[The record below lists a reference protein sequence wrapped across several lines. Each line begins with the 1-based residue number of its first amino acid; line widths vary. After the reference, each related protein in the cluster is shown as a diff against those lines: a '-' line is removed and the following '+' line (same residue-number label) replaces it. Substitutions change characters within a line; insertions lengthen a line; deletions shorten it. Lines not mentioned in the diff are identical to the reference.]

1 MYENGYQQ
9 TGYQSGYQNAPQGNA
24 LGWDDDFEAQEST
37 FVLLPEGDYW
47 FEITKL
53 EKGRHN
59 GSDKVPPCNKA
70 IITFCIHAP
79 QGDVVIT
86 ENYLLI
92 DLDWAR
98 RKMTEFFSAI
108 GFAEKGGQRVRMHWA
123 PDLIGK
129 RGICHI
135 APRKYKTQDG
145 DERQTNDLKKLYPTW
160 NQPNVEPIAPT
171 APQQTAYQVPPQY
184 QQPAP
189 QQGYQQAYQ
198 PPQGGYTP
206 QQTYQPPQNNGGYQ
220 SGNGYGGGV
229 Y

>member
-1 MYENGYQQ
+1 MQNYGYQQ
-9 TGYQSGYQNAPQGNA
+9 TGYQNAPQGNA

-53 EKGRHN
+53 EKGRYN

-79 QGDVVIT
+79 QGDIIIT
-86 ENYLLI
+86 ENYMLI

-108 GFAEKGGQRVRMHWA
+108 GFAEKGGQRVRMHWT

-160 NQPNVEPIAPT
+160 NQPNVEPIAPS
-171 APQQTAYQVPPQY
+171 APQQPAYQAPSVPQPYQQPSY
-184 QQPAP
+184 QQPA
-189 QQGYQQAYQ
+189 QGYQQPPAQGWQ
-198 PPQGGYTP
+198 PPQGGY
-206 QQTYQPPQNNGGYQ
+206 QPNNG
-220 SGNGYGGGV
+220 GYGGGV

>member
-1 MYENGYQQ
+1 MQNYGYQQ
-9 TGYQSGYQNAPQGNA
+9 TGYQNAPQGNA

-79 QGDVVIT
+79 QGDIIIT

-108 GFAEKGGQRVRMHWA
+108 GFAEKGGQRVWMHWT

-160 NQPNVEPIAPT
+160 NQPNVEPIAPS
-171 APQQTAYQVPPQY
+171 APQQSAYQAPPQY

-189 QQGYQQAYQ
+189 QGYQQPAQGYASPAQNWQ
-198 PPQGGYTP
+198 PQQGGY
-206 QQTYQPPQNNGGYQ
+206 QPNNG
-220 SGNGYGGGV
+220 GYGGGV

>member
-1 MYENGYQQ
+1 MNNYGYQQ
-9 TGYQSGYQNAPQGNA
+9 QNGYQSGGWQQNAPQGNA
-24 LGWDDDFEAQEST
+24 LGWDDEFEAQEGNT
-37 FVLLPEGDYW
+37 LLPEGDYW

-53 EKGRHN
+53 DKARHN

-70 IITFCIHAP
+70 IVTFCIHAP
-79 QGDVVIT
+79 QGDITLT

-135 APRKYKTQDG
+135 APRKYKTQEG
-145 DERQTNDLKKLYPTW
+145 EERQTNDLKKLYPTW
-160 NQPNVEPIAPT
+160 NQPNVEPVAPAA
-171 APQQTAYQVPPQY
+171 APAYQAPPPQY
-184 QQPAP
+184 QQPA
-189 QQGYQQAYQ
+189 QGYAAPAQQPAYQ
-198 PPQGGYTP
+198 TPSQGWQQPQGGYNP
-206 QQTYQPPQNNGGYQ
+206 NG
-220 SGNGYGGGV
+220 GYGGGI